1 MYDDED
7 SSSISR
13 ILSVNI
19 QLGWN
24 GSENHDTWKAVEGT
38 EEQKS

>member
-7 SSSISR
+7 SSSVSR

-19 QLGWN
+19 SQVEID
-24 GSENHDTWKAVEGT
+24 ENHGIWKAVEGII
-38 EEQKS
+38 EQKS